1 MFKQNRWILT
11 NRYRVLSSALCLFV
25 FCLYAQN
32 TQPQTTT
39 PENGKVQKVILEHA
53 NKLSF
58 DKLVTGDAQVLRGDV
73 RFRQEGMY
81 MFCDS
86 AYFYEANNSL
96 DAFGNVRME
105 QGDTLFVFSDFLR
118 YNGTSRLAELRYNV
132 KMENRDVTLLT
143 DSLNYDRMVNV
154 GYYFEGGVLTDPENE
169 LISYYGQ
176 YSPDTKMARF
186 NDNVKLINEKY
197 TLYSDTLD
205 YDTNTRIADII
216 GPSTIISDSNTIY
229 SSRGWYNTLADVA
242 TLYDRSS
249 VVSGERVLTADTLFY
264 NRNTGFGE
272 GFTNVE
278 VTDTVKK
285 MTLYGQYGYYNEIS
299 EHAFV
304 TDSSWLMD
312 YSRPDTL
319 YLAADTLMTYPDS
332 TFRIMEAIKRVRM
345 FSEQSQ
351 AVAGKAIF
359 TSRDTLMKMM
369 DDPILWNEN
378 YQVFGDSILTY
389 MNDSTIDWA
398 HIKNFGFIAEH
409 IDSSYFNQISGK
421 DIKGYFKEGDLKTVL
436 VSGNVLLK
444 FYPLES
450 DGVIT
455 GQYSGEASYLKANLK
470 QKELEKVV
478 LWPSPKGQLV
488 PLHMLKKN
496 QYFLNDF
503 RWYDYLRPVDRYDIF
518 REVTRKQE
526 DAPVKH
532 IRRSQKK

>member
-1 MFKQNRWILT
+1 MFKLNRWIQT
-11 NRYRVLSSALCLFV
+11 NRYRVLSGALCLFV

-32 TQPQTTT
+32 TNPQPVGSDK
-39 PENGKVQKVILEHA
+39 GKVQKVILEHA

-169 LISYYGQ
+169 LTSYYGQ

-351 AVAGKAIF
+351 AVAGKALF
-359 TSRDTLMKMM
+359 TSRDTLLKMM
-369 DDPILWNEN
+369 DDP
-378 YQVFGDSILTY
+378 
-389 MNDSTIDWA
+389 
-398 HIKNFGFIAEH
+398 
-409 IDSSYFNQISGK
+409 
-421 DIKGYFKEGDLKTVL
+421 
-436 VSGNVLLK
+436 
-444 FYPLES
+444 
-450 DGVIT
+450 
-455 GQYSGEASYLKANLK
+455 
-470 QKELEKVV
+470 
-478 LWPSPKGQLV
+478 
-488 PLHMLKKN
+488 
-496 QYFLNDF
+496 
-503 RWYDYLRPVDRYDIF
+503 
-518 REVTRKQE
+518 
-526 DAPVKH
+526 
-532 IRRSQKK
+532 